1 MLKSKFLKSHSGKL
15 LILFLVLVIFANA
28 YLSSSSQYESVDE
41 GFRVNPD
48 ETIDSDKLIEK
59 IESKIN
65 KFNMIMGKLDALNDD
80 I

>member
-28 YLSSSSQYESVDE
+28 YLSSSQNKSVDE
-41 GFRVNPD
+41 GFRDNPD
-48 ETIDSDKLIEK
+48 EIINSDKLIEK

>member
-28 YLSSSSQYESVDE
+28 YLSSSSQNKSVDE
-41 GFRVNPD
+41 GFRDNPD
-48 ETIDSDKLIEK
+48 EIINSDKLIEK

-65 KFNMIMGKLDALNDD
+65 KFNTIMGKLDALNDD